1 MLRHGGIL
9 FFHDFMDN
17 EIRCMLAYQLMF
29 TATTAFTAFTAFTAS
44 IAFILFLIASI
55 ILYKITTFSLTVSQ
69 RHGVSSPSPI

>member
-29 TATTAFTAFTAFTAS
+29 TATTAFTAFTAS
-44 IAFILFLIASI
+44 IAFILFRIPFI

-69 RHGVSSPSPI
+69 RHGMSSPSPI

>member
-29 TATTAFTAFTAFTAS
+29 TATTAFTAFTAS
-44 IAFILFLIASI
+44 IAFIQFLIASI

>member
-1 MLRHGGIL
+1 MLMHGGIL
-9 FFHDFMDN
+9 FFHDVMDN

-29 TATTAFTAFTAFTAS
+29 TATTAFSAS
-44 IAFILFLIASI
+44 IAFILFLIAFI